1 MDELYTIPLFEDV
14 PDDELRWLL
23 DHSYEAHLTSGEYFF
38 KENGPADRFYI
49 VLEGELQVSRTVN
62 GKDVII
68 GTTPR
73 GIMGGEMSLLN
84 RTPSHVTARAIMPS
98 RLMVFDD
105 DAFRQLF
112 AACPIVGMRI
122 LETTAERMQ
131 GTVSILKQQE
141 KMAALGKLSA
151 GLAHELNNPAAAA
164 RRASKTLN
172 ELLPELQ
179 AQTLALNSLGLT
191 GDQIGDLIAFQQRLS
206 RQAIE
211 APPLSP
217 IEQSTREDEI
227 GDWLDDHN
235 ITGGWEMAEV
245 FVSADAT
252 LDDLIDLAAQVP
264 AGHLESV
271 LNWLHNTLEAAGLL
285 DQIEQSTHR
294 ISDLVSA
301 IKSYTYMDQ
310 APMQVVNI
318 QQGLENTLTVM
329 RHKLKDVTVIR
340 QYDPDL
346 PAIQARGG
354 ELNQVWTNLID
365 NAIDAMNGSGQLALI
380 TRSEGDFAMVEVAD
394 NGPGIPPD
402 VLPRLFEPFFTTKE
416 IGVGTG
422 LGLDI
427 SYRIIQQH
435 SGTIEVRSQPGHTR
449 FIVRLPVDHDDGES
463 N

>member
-1 MDELYTIPLFEDV
+1 MDALYDIPLLADV
-14 PDDELRWLL
+14 PGDELRWLL
-23 DHSYEAHLTSGEYFF
+23 DHSYDVHLEDGEYFF
-38 KENGPADRFYI
+38 EENGPADRFYI

-84 RTPSHVTARAIMPS
+84 RTPSHVSARAIMPS
-98 RLMVFDD
+98 HLMVFDEA
-105 DAFRQLF
+105 AFRQLF
-112 AACPIVGMRI
+112 AACPTVGMRI
-122 LETTAERMQ
+122 LQTTAERMQ

-164 RRASKTLN
+164 RRAARTLN
-172 ELLPELQ
+172 DLLPALQ

-191 GDQIGDLIAFQQRLS
+191 GDQIDDLIAFQQHVS
-206 RQAIE
+206 RQAID

-217 IEQSTREDEI
+217 IEQSTREDEV
-227 GDWLDDHN
+227 GDWLEDRT
-235 ITGGWEMAEV
+235 ISGGWEMAEV
-245 FVSADAT
+245 FVSAGAT
-252 LDDLIDLAAQVP
+252 LDDLVSLAGQVSG
-264 AGHLESV
+264 ATLESV
-271 LNWLHNTLEAAGLL
+271 VIWLHSTLEAVSLL
-285 DQIEQSTHR
+285 DEVEQSTHR

-301 IKSYTYMDQ
+301 IKSYTYMDR
-310 APMQVVNI
+310 APMQDVDLH
-318 QQGLENTLTVM
+318 QGLENTLTVL
-329 RHKLKDVTVIR
+329 RHKLKGVTVVR

-346 PAIQARGG
+346 PTIQARGG

-365 NAIDAMNGSGQLALI
+365 NAIDAMNGSGQITLI
-380 TRSEGDFAMVEVAD
+380 TRGEGDFVMVEVAD
-394 NGPGIPPD
+394 NGPGIPPAI
-402 VLPRLFEPFFTTKE
+402 LPRLFEPFFTTKE

-435 SGTIEVRSQPGHTR
+435 SGTIEVQSEPGHTR
-449 FIVRLPVDHDDGES
+449 FIVRLPAGQSGEAT
-463 N
+463 